1 MKSIRPLVKKQLQLI
16 KTMRCVL
23 FSAAVA
29 STAISTWAAEFHWTG
44 AVNNYWTEP
53 GNWELTSGKPGDR
66 TTPTNDDA
74 YFTDSGTY
82 ANNEIVFTNACV
94 NSWATR
100 VSNVGTAEN
109 PLVFRATTAANG
121 YKFGNNSSNSAINQI
136 GSNTSTGPTYLLLE
150 NGTWSTGAGTLMVG
164 NSTTYTGWLKLT
176 DGASLTVGNYFCLK
190 NGEVT
195 VENGTI
201 SVPNNDFELGQS
213 GVATLNLNEGGV
225 VGVKKVIRK
234 ANTNTV
240 MFNGGELKALDNCT
254 DLITSDANVIVKVGA
269 KGGTINSNS
278 RTVTFKRPIEQ
289 DGANDGGMRFI
300 GGGTITLNGANT
312 YTGGT
317 TIELGTTVTTA
328 DATAKSAVLDNGLV
342 VDGLKTFTDGDYTV
356 FEYTGG
362 TLTQADLDNVRLVN
376 CAEGSDKAIVDDNK
390 IVVGFTAGGLKKTTS
405 TKVWSGK
412 TLEQIKD
419 ANFTARMWGRSV
431 SEEFRLTPDSA
442 YGYNKK
448 FDEDDGGSVTNIIVE
463 FQIYNNQTK
472 CVVVSFTNGVDGVY
486 ATALGADYVKGN
498 NLGHDFCSNEDMS
511 STVAETYD
519 SQSYGAFDL
528 HVWLPIVVQ
537 AGETLFIDG
546 NNYAP
551 SIINHG
557 TIVKTGDGTAAIPF
571 DTSSKG
577 VTIVSNGTLKVA
589 SKVGSGTD
597 HTIRVADGATFDV
610 NGTPLTLSVILEEGA
625 RFVNTGTGLGYKN
638 AQTVQLTLEGD
649 AYVGGNTFGIVG
661 PSYAATSLDL
671 GSHTLVIDM
680 GDKEFSLVNTTIVGV
695 GMIHVTSGR
704 FSTRRDDSTGAD
716 CTISIGASG
725 LFENNEHFTVSNFVN
740 NGSIE
745 YASSWGRGMLEV
757 TGGFETKTASFPK
770 LTLTGATVKAT
781 GAVATVLDTFS
792 ASGTVTIDASAI
804 TAQQLKDSADGRIA
818 VLSVPSDAN
827 TSGADWKVSNEPIRD
842 TRVKWVTN
850 GDTKTLYLA
859 KPNGLILVVR

>member
-1 MKSIRPLVKKQLQLI
+1 MKTPAKRTAHRL
-16 KTMRCVL
+16 
-23 FSAAVA
+23 AAVLA
-29 STAISTWAAEFHWTG
+29 IATAIATTATLTANAATFYWTG

-53 GNWELTSGKPGDR
+53 GNWELTDGNPSDR

-121 YKFGNNSSNSAINQI
+121 YKFGNSSSNSAINQI
-136 GSNTSTGPTYLLLE
+136 GTSTGPTYLLLE

-201 SVPNNDFELGQS
+201 SVPNNDFELGQN
-213 GVATLNLNEGGV
+213 GAATLNLNEGGV

-240 MFNGGELKALDNCT
+240 MFNGGELKALDKCT
-254 DLITSDANVIVKVGA
+254 DLITSDAKVIVKVGT
-269 KGGTINSNS
+269 KGGTINSNT
-278 RTVTFKRPIEQ
+278 RTVTFNRPIVP
-289 DGANDGGMRFI
+289 DGANDGGMKFT
-300 GGGTITLNGANT
+300 GGGTITLGGANT

-317 TIELGTTVTTA
+317 TIELGTTVATA
-328 DATAKSAVLDNGLV
+328 DADAKAAVLDHGLV

-356 FEYTGG
+356 FKYTGG

-486 ATALGADYVKGN
+486 ATALGADYVNGN
-498 NLGHDFCSNEDMS
+498 NLGHGFYSNEDMS

-519 SQSYGAFDL
+519 SQNYGAFDL

-571 DTSSKG
+571 DNSSTG

-589 SKVGSGTD
+589 SKTGSGRA
-597 HTIRVADGATFDV
+597 HTVRVTGGATFDV
-610 NGTPLTLSVILEEGA
+610 NDTPLTLSVILEEGA
-625 RFVNTGTGLGYKN
+625 NFINTGSDLGYKN
-638 AQTVQLTLEGD
+638 AQTIQLTLEGD
-649 AYVGGNTFGIVG
+649 AYVGGNTFGLVA
-661 PSYAATSLDL
+661 PSYGATSLNL
-671 GSHTLVIDM
+671 GSHTLVIDKV
-680 GDKEFSLVNTTIVGV
+680 DKEFSLANTTIVGA
-695 GMIHVTSGR
+695 GTISVTSGR
-704 FSTRRDDSTGAD
+704 LATRERDSSGTD
-716 CTISIGASG
+716 CTISIGTSG
-725 LFENNEHFTVSNFVN
+725 LFENNKHFTVSNFVN
-740 NGSIE
+740 NGTIA
-745 YASSWGRGMLEV
+745 YASGWGRGELEV
-757 TGGFETKTASFPK
+757 TGRFESKTASYPK
-770 LTLTGATVKAT
+770 LTLTGATVKPAAD
-781 GAVATVLDTFS
+781 GVVAVLDTFA
-792 ASGTVTIDASAI
+792 ASGTITVDASEI
-804 TAQQLKDSADGRIA
+804 TKAQLDAGDVA
-818 VLSVPSDAN
+818 VLTVPD
-827 TSGADWKVSNEPIRD
+827 TSNHSGVTWKVTGAAIEGA
-842 TRVKWVTN
+842 RVKWRSDA
-850 GDTKTLYLA
+850 GGETKTLYVG
-859 KPNGLILVVR
+859 KPTGLMLIFR

>member
-1 MKSIRPLVKKQLQLI
+1 MLTASAAANWTGGGADTKWSTPENWSPEAVPTSDDVRFWEPEDFVSPFKDLDEKV
-16 KTMRCVL
+16 VL
-23 FSAAVA
+23 F
-29 STAISTWAAEFHWTG
+29 
-44 AVNNYWTEP
+44 
-53 GNWELTSGKPGDR
+53 
-66 TTPTNDDA
+66 DDA
-74 YFTDSGTY
+74 YNPSAIIY
-82 ANNEIVFTNACV
+82 V
-94 NSWATR
+94 R
-100 VSNVGTAEN
+100 KVGTADN
-109 PLVFRATTAANG
+109 PLVFEATSSANG
-121 YKFGNNSSNSAINQI
+121 LNAGKEWMIGYNSNEH
-136 GSNTSTGPTYLLLE
+136 GYLRLKS
-150 NGTWSTGAGTLMVG
+150 GTWSTGSGYLMQLG
-164 NSTTYTGWLKLT
+164 ANSSKTWGELAVT
-176 DGASLTVGNYFCLK
+176 DGAILTLGGNLNVLRGKVTLENASLIVGNGYNVNFGQY
-190 NGEVT
+190 NGHD
-195 VENGTI
+195 
-201 SVPNNDFELGQS
+201 SVFELK
-213 GVATLNLNEGGV
+213 VGGV
-225 VGVKKVIRK
+225 FTTPFVRQYPSSSGGG
-234 ANTNTV
+234 TFL
-240 MFNGGELKALDNCT
+240 FNGGVLKANKADGSGFIQNSA
-254 DLITSDANVIVKVGA
+254 DLTVKVGA
-269 KGGTINSNS
+269 GGGTIDAGGKNISI
-278 RTVTFKRPIEQ
+278 KRPIEP
-289 DGANDGGMRFI
+289 DGEDGGMKFI
-300 GGGTITLNGANT
+300 GGGTITLGGANT

-317 TIELGTTVTTA
+317 TIELGTTVATA
-328 DATAKSAVLDNGLV
+328 DADAKAAVLDHGLV

-486 ATALGADYVKGN
+486 ATALGADYIKGN

-546 NNYAP
+546 DNYAP

-557 TIVKTGDGTAAIPF
+557 TIAKTGDGTAAIPF

-589 SKVGSGTD
+589 SKTGSGTD
-597 HTIRVADGATFDV
+597 HTIRVADGAAFDV
-610 NGTPLTLSVILEEGA
+610 NGTPLTLNVILEKGA
-625 RFVNTGTGLGYKN
+625 RFVNTGTGLGYRN

-649 AYVGGNTFGIVG
+649 AYVGGNTFGLVG

-680 GDKEFSLVNTTIVGV
+680 GDKEFSLVNTTIVGA

-818 VLSVPSDAN
+818 VLTVPSDAN